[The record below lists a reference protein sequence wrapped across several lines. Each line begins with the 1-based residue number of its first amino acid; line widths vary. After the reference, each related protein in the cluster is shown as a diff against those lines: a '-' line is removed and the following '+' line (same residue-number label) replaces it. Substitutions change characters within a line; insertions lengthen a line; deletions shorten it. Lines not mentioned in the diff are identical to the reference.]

1 MRDFLKRRRAKLRSL
16 KCVTAANGCEV
27 RAQALVALE
36 VEVEVEVEVEEDD
49 DVAGSSKVEIH
60 CSTGESEGL
69 VASIR
74 IR

>member
-36 VEVEVEVEVEEDD
+36 VEVEVEVEEDD
-49 DVAGSSKVEIH
+49 DVAGRSKVEMH
-60 CSTGESEGL
+60 CSTGESEVF